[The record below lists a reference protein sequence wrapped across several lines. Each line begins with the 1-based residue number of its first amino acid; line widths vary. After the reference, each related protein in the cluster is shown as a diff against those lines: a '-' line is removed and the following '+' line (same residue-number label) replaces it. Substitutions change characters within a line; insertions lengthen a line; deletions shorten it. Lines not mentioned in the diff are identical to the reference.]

1 MCGCVCLC
9 QSRKATVT
17 ESGNAQAN
25 IRIHANSL
33 SKHIYMYTPSYVF
46 PSYTPT
52 HTSSVV
58 PVSVQLGP
66 LVLPSIFLS
75 RHSGDE

>member
-1 MCGCVCLC
+1 MC

-25 IRIHANSL
+25 IRIHVNSL
-33 SKHIYMYTPSYVF
+33 SKHIYMYTPSYIF
-46 PSYTPT
+46 HLYAPT
-52 HTSSVV
+52 RTSSVV
-58 PVSVQLGP
+58 RVFVQLGP
-66 LVLPSIFLS
+66 LVLPSIHLS